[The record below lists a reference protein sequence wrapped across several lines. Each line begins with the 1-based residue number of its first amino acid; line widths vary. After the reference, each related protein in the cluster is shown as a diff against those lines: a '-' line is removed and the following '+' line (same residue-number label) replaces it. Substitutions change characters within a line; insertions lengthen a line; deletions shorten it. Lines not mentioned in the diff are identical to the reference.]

1 MMINKNIIIIIY
13 MYQINYKGLKKR
25 DSYDEIVAIIESGGG
40 KIKYPDRYATQL
52 SNSPYMKQIDAETLL
67 DLQDQALKAQKGQL
81 KNLII
86 KEMADKTG
94 TPHQLLHALSKRDK
108 SELAVKEAQKHLQD
122 IAVGDDD
129 REDFRSAV
137 GDEIAQHERR
147 AVEKMAAA
155 SRLASAH
162 LEGVHISPVSSHSQ
176 GVQAVLTTTPK
187 ETQTAPDREE
197 GPGQE
202 EYAKKIAEQTHYIA
216 ELRRE
221 ALEREKE
228 NRILRER
235 SKATKASS
243 SVAASSSDVSK
254 NLMPMFSSVATGIS
268 NAIFPKKPIST
279 GVYGYGSPLKEYR
292 ERSKSRTPI
301 SSMDRGEAKSETV
314 TPKKSDVK
322 SENKSAASSSGMAKP
337 VEPASRTPS
346 LGKVKSEPVSAKSGS
361 SASGMAKVVGI
372 ASASGSGDSHYI
384 DTPRPASTA
393 RASQSAQT
401 ISSSPGTSQNTQGSS
416 SRSRG
421 HGHGKRGRPTQFP

>member
-1 MMINKNIIIIIY
+1 
-13 MYQINYKGLKKR
+13 
-25 DSYDEIVAIIESGGG
+25 
-40 KIKYPDRYATQL
+40 
-52 SNSPYMKQIDAETLL
+52 MKQIDAETLL

-162 LEGVHISPVSSHSQ
+162 LEGVNISPVSSHSQ
-176 GVQAVLTTTPK
+176 GVQAVLTTTPE
-187 ETQTAPDREE
+187 ETQTAPYREE

-202 EYAKKIAEQTHYIA
+202 EYAKKIAEQKHYIA
-216 ELRRE
+216 ELHRE

-301 SSMDRGEAKSETV
+301 SSMDRGEAKSGTV
-314 TPKKSDVK
+314 TPKKSEEKKSDVK

-346 LGKVKSEPVSAKSGS
+346 LGKVKSEPVSAISAS
-361 SASGMAKVVGI
+361 SASGMAKAVRNPSRTPSSVKVKSEPVSVKSSSSASGMAKAVGGS
-372 ASASGSGDSHYI
+372 ASASATPHSQQSSGSKAWQVKISS
-384 DTPRPASTA
+384 ASTTKTEPD
-393 RASQSAQT
+393 RVPT
-401 ISSSPGTSQNTQGSS
+401 PE
-416 SRSRG
+416 
-421 HGHGKRGRPTQFP
+421 KRKPGRPRRR

>member
-1 MMINKNIIIIIY
+1 MNR
-13 MYQINYKGLKKR
+13 Q
-25 DSYDEIVAIIESGGG
+25 
-40 KIKYPDRYATQL
+40 
-52 SNSPYMKQIDAETLL
+52 DA
-67 DLQDQALKAQKGQL
+67 
-81 KNLII
+81 
-86 KEMADKTG
+86 
-94 TPHQLLHALSKRDK
+94 
-108 SELAVKEAQKHLQD
+108 
-122 IAVGDDD
+122 
-129 REDFRSAV
+129 
-137 GDEIAQHERR
+137 
-147 AVEKMAAA
+147 
-155 SRLASAH
+155 
-162 LEGVHISPVSSHSQ
+162 
-176 GVQAVLTTTPK
+176 
-187 ETQTAPDREE
+187 
-197 GPGQE
+197 
-202 EYAKKIAEQTHYIA
+202 
-216 ELRRE
+216 
-221 ALEREKE
+221 EREKE
-228 NRILRER
+228 NRLLREG

-268 NAIFPKKPIST
+268 NAIFPKKQIF
-279 GVYGYGSPLKEYR
+279 GVYGYGSPPQEYR
-292 ERSKSRTPI
+292 ERSKSRSPI

-314 TPKKSDVK
+314 TPKKSEEKKSDVK

-416 SRSRG
+416 SSRSRG

>member
-1 MMINKNIIIIIY
+1 

-94 TPHQLLHALSKRDK
+94 TPHKLLHALTQRDK

-162 LEGVHISPVSSHSQ
+162 LEGVNISPVSSHSQ

-187 ETQTAPDREE
+187 ETQTAPYREE

-228 NRILRER
+228 NRLLRER

-243 SVAASSSDVSK
+243 SVAASSFDVSK

-314 TPKKSDVK
+314 TPKKSEEKKSDVK

-384 DTPRPASTA
+384 GTPRPASTA
-393 RASQSAQT
+393 HASQSAQT

-416 SRSRG
+416 SSRSRG
-421 HGHGKRGRPTQFP
+421 QGHGRRGRPSQFP

>member
-1 MMINKNIIIIIY
+1 

-81 KNLII
+81 KNAII

-94 TPHQLLHALSKRDK
+94 TPHKLLHALTQRDK

-129 REDFRSAV
+129 IQDFRSAV
-137 GDEIAQHERR
+137 GDEIADHERR

-176 GVQAVLTTTPK
+176 GVQAVLTTNPK
-187 ETQTAPDREE
+187 ETQTAPYREE

-301 SSMDRGEAKSETV
+301 SSMDRGEAKSGTV
-314 TPKKSDVK
+314 TPKKSEEKKSDVK

-384 DTPRPASTA
+384 GTPRPASTA

-416 SRSRG
+416 SSRSRG